1 MIALKHASKI
11 LVFWGRA
18 VPVFSSINN
27 TTTMARNNTRKRAI
41 TTPPE
46 PASNT
51 PDSTIILGEEETP
64 TAPLNVAMSAYPEEP
79 LLDSQTSEPS
89 SNNIQFDSQ
98 SSQGKIEQLS

>member
-1 MIALKHASKI
+1 
-11 LVFWGRA
+11 
-18 VPVFSSINN
+18 
-27 TTTMARNNTRKRAI
+27 MARDNTRKRAI

-64 TAPLNVAMSAYPEEP
+64 TPPHDTTSAYLEEP
-79 LLDSQTSEPS
+79 LFDSQTPESS

-98 SSQGKIEQLS
+98 SS